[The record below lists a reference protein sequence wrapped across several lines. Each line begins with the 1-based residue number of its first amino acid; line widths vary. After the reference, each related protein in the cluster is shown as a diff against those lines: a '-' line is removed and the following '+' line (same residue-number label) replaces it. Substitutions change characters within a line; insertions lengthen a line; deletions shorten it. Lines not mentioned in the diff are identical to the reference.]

1 MVTFIGCIVVLI
13 LGYLFYG
20 AFVERVFGVDRE
32 KSTPAYTL
40 RDGVDYVPM
49 DWKKVFLIQFLNIA
63 GLGPVYGAIQGAL
76 WGPSAFLWIVLGGIL
91 VGGAHDYISGMLS
104 VRENGASMGD
114 VIGKYLGNKVRW
126 LMNVV
131 LVVLLILV
139 GVVFATGPAA
149 LLQMITPSWMTYNFW
164 VAVIFIYYLLATL
177 LPIDALIGRIYPF
190 FGACLLIMVIGI
202 GGGMIVKG
210 MPVPQITLANLHPKN
225 LPIWPLM
232 FISIACGAI
241 SGFHFTQSPM
251 MARCIMNEGYGRRVF
266 YGAMI
271 AESIVA
277 LTWAAA
283 SLTFFEGTSGLS
295 QALGSLGGPGGV
307 VKDIAF
313 KMMGTVGG
321 VLAVLGVVVLPI
333 TTGDTAFRACRM
345 MIGEILHLD
354 PKPIANRLK
363 IAIPIFIIAIIL
375 TQVNF
380 DVIWRY
386 FAWCN
391 QTVAIF
397 TLFACSAYLAKNG
410 KFHWVTTIPAGFMCS
425 VSFTYIL
432 NQPIGFNLPM
442 SIAAPVGLVAAAAV
456 FVHFLYYLKLIAQG
470 TVVFEPAL
478 KVDGQ

>member
-1 MVTFIGCIVVLI
+1 MVTFIGCIIALV

-20 AFVERVFGVDRE
+20 ALVERIFGVNPE
-32 KSTPAYTL
+32 KGTPAYTMG
-40 RDGVDYVPM
+40 DGVDYVPM

-91 VGGAHDYISGMLS
+91 VGAAHDFISGMLS

-126 LMNVV
+126 LMNIV

-139 GVVFATGPAA
+139 GVVFVTGPAS
-149 LLQMITPSWMTYNFW
+149 LLKMITPAWMTYNFW
-164 VAVIFIYYLLATL
+164 VGVIFIYYLLATL
-177 LPIDALIGRIYPF
+177 LPINALIGRIYPF
-190 FGACLLIMVIGI
+190 FGLCLLIMVIGI

-210 MPVPQITLANLHPKN
+210 MPVPQLTLANLHPKG

-251 MARCIMNEGYGRRVF
+251 MARCITSERYGRRVF
-266 YGAMI
+266 YGAMV
-271 AESIVA
+271 AESLVA
-277 LTWAAA
+277 LIWAAA
-283 SLTFFEGTSGLS
+283 ALTFFGGTSGLA

-307 VKDIAF
+307 VKNIAF
-313 KMMGTVGG
+313 DMMGTTGG
-321 VLAVLGVVVLPI
+321 ILAVLGVVVLPI
-333 TTGDTAFRACRM
+333 TTGDTAFRACRIM
-345 MIGEILHLD
+345 LGEIFHLD
-354 PKPIANRLK
+354 PKAIANRLK
-363 IAIPIFIIAIIL
+363 IAIPLFALAIVL

-380 DVIWRY
+380 DIIWRY

-397 TLFACSAYLAKNG
+397 TLYACSVYLAKNG
-410 KFHWVTTIPAGFMCS
+410 KFHWVTTVPAAFMCA
-425 VSFTYIL
+425 VAFTYIL
-432 NQPIGFNLPM
+432 SQPIGFNLPM
-442 SIAAPVGLVAAAAV
+442 SVAAPIGLIAAAAV
-456 FVHFLYYLKLIAQG
+456 FAYFMYYLKLVIQG
-470 TVVFEPAL
+470 TVVLEPAL
-478 KVDGQ
+478 KAGSR

>member
-1 MVTFIGCIVVLI
+1 MVTFIGCIIALV

-20 AFVERVFGVDRE
+20 ALVERIFGVNPE
-32 KSTPAYTL
+32 KGTPAYTMG
-40 RDGVDYVPM
+40 DGVDYVPM

-91 VGGAHDYISGMLS
+91 VGAAHDFISGMLS

-126 LMNVV
+126 LMNIV

-139 GVVFATGPAA
+139 GVVFVTGPAS
-149 LLQMITPSWMTYNFW
+149 LLEMITPAWMTYNFW
-164 VAVIFIYYLLATL
+164 VGVIFIYYLLATL
-177 LPIDALIGRIYPF
+177 LPINALIGRIYPF
-190 FGACLLIMVIGI
+190 FGLCLLIMVIGI

-210 MPVPQITLANLHPKN
+210 MPVPQLTLANLHPKG

-251 MARCIMNEGYGRRVF
+251 MARCITSERYGRRVF
-266 YGAMI
+266 YGAMV
-271 AESIVA
+271 AESLVA
-277 LTWAAA
+277 LIWAAA
-283 SLTFFEGTSGLS
+283 ALTFFGGTSGLA

-307 VKDIAF
+307 VKNIAF
-313 KMMGTVGG
+313 DMMGTTGG
-321 VLAVLGVVVLPI
+321 ILAVLGVVVLPI
-333 TTGDTAFRACRM
+333 TTGDTAFRACRIM
-345 MIGEILHLD
+345 LGEIFHLD

-363 IAIPIFIIAIIL
+363 IAIPLFALAIVL

-380 DVIWRY
+380 DIIWRY

-397 TLFACSAYLAKNG
+397 TLYACSVYLAKNG
-410 KFHWVTTIPAGFMCS
+410 KFHWVTTVPAAFMCA

-432 NQPIGFNLPM
+432 SQPIGFNLPM
-442 SIAAPVGLVAAAAV
+442 SVAAPIGLIAAAAV
-456 FVHFLYYLKLIAQG
+456 FAYFMYYLKLVIQG
-470 TVVFEPAL
+470 TVVLEPAL
-478 KVDGQ
+478 KAGSR

>member
-1 MVTFIGCIVVLI
+1 MVTFIGCIIALV

-20 AFVERVFGVDRE
+20 ALVERIFGVNPE
-32 KSTPAYTL
+32 KGTPAYTMG
-40 RDGVDYVPM
+40 DGVDYVPM

-91 VGGAHDYISGMLS
+91 VGAAHDFISGMLS

-126 LMNVV
+126 LMNIV

-139 GVVFATGPAA
+139 GVVFVTGPAS
-149 LLQMITPSWMTYNFW
+149 LLKMITPAWMTYNFW
-164 VAVIFIYYLLATL
+164 VGVIFIYYLLATL
-177 LPIDALIGRIYPF
+177 LPINALIGRIYPF
-190 FGACLLIMVIGI
+190 FGMCLLIMVIGI

-210 MPVPQITLANLHPKN
+210 MPVPQLTLANLHPKG
-225 LPIWPLM
+225 LPIWPMM

-251 MARCIMNEGYGRRVF
+251 MARCITSERYGRRVF
-266 YGAMI
+266 YGAMV
-271 AESIVA
+271 AESLVA
-277 LTWAAA
+277 LIWAAA
-283 SLTFFEGTSGLS
+283 ALTFFGGTSGLV

-307 VKDIAF
+307 VKNIAF
-313 KMMGTVGG
+313 DMMGTTGG
-321 VLAVLGVVVLPI
+321 ILAVLGVVVLPI
-333 TTGDTAFRACRM
+333 TTGDTAFRACRIM
-345 MIGEILHLD
+345 LGEIFHLD

-363 IAIPIFIIAIIL
+363 IAIPLFALAIVL

-380 DVIWRY
+380 DIIWRY

-397 TLFACSAYLAKNG
+397 TLYACSVYLAKNG
-410 KFHWVTTIPAGFMCS
+410 KFHWVTTVPAAFMCA

-432 NQPIGFNLPM
+432 SQPIGFNLPM
-442 SIAAPVGLVAAAAV
+442 SVAAPIGLIAAAAV
-456 FVHFLYYLKLIAQG
+456 FAYFMYYLKLVIQG
-470 TVVFEPAL
+470 TVVLEPAL
-478 KVDGQ
+478 KAGSR